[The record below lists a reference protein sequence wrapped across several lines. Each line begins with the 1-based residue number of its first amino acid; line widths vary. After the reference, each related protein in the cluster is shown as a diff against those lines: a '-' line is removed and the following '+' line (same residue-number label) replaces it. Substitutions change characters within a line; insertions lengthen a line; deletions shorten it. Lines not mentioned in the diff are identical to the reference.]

1 MNGLLIQ
8 NKYYNVVNEG
18 HKMLCWSIKTSF
30 TSLDNSFLSHRDK
43 KITFAEL
50 YYLTRKWNVILINL
64 WKRVMQHMISNYDI
78 KARKL
83 SIDNQRQWC
92 NIYTLLRTG
101 ILFSCLPSFYF
112 YLTTG
117 KWKILPLIDK
127 ILCNGIWTKKSWRG
141 NNQLFYL
148 YPSFFERYCV
158 KRKYLYWPLNDRI
171 KRMIW
176 SERMAHSTLKNNE
189 KHVYFHVGFQHK
201 SIKTNFISITYLLCD
216 MKSSTVTKG
225 TRVTNKPLISVI
237 EF

>member
-1 MNGLLIQ
+1 MRLILRQCTLYVTMQ
-8 NKYYNVVNEG
+8 N
-18 HKMLCWSIKTSF
+18 
-30 TSLDNSFLSHRDK
+30 
-43 KITFAEL
+43 
-50 YYLTRKWNVILINL
+50 
-64 WKRVMQHMISNYDI
+64 MISNHDI
-78 KARKL
+78 EARQL
-83 SIDNQRQWC
+83 SIDKQRQWC
-92 NIYTLLRTG
+92 NIYTLLRTV
-101 ILFSCLPSFYF
+101 ILFSCLPSFHL

-189 KHVYFHVGFQHK
+189 MQDYLHIGFQYK
-201 SIKTNFISITYLLCD
+201 SINTNFISIINCIQLDIFYNLFGRRTFQ
-216 MKSSTVTKG
+216 K
-225 TRVTNKPLISVI
+225 I
-237 EF
+237 

>member
-1 MNGLLIQ
+1 
-8 NKYYNVVNEG
+8 
-18 HKMLCWSIKTSF
+18 
-30 TSLDNSFLSHRDK
+30 
-43 KITFAEL
+43 
-50 YYLTRKWNVILINL
+50 
-64 WKRVMQHMISNYDI
+64 MISNYDI
-78 KARKL
+78 EARQL
-83 SIDNQRQWC
+83 SIDKQRQWC
-92 NIYTLLRTG
+92 NIYTLLRTV
-101 ILFSCLPSFYF
+101 ILFSCLPSFHL

-189 KHVYFHVGFQHK
+189 KHVFFILDFNINQSTPILYLSLTVFFK
-201 SIKTNFISITYLLCD
+201 YYNCDWILKKIKGYLFIKIY
-216 MKSSTVTKG
+216 KQ
-225 TRVTNKPLISVI
+225 II
-237 EF
+237 